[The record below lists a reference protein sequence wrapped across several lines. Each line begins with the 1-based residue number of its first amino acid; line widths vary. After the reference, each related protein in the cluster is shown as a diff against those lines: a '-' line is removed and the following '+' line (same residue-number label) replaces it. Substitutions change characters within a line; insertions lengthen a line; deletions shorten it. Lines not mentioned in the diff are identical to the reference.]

1 MAVHGCSAASEDSKP
16 TIPQVKRSEECKGT
30 RWDKFGFKWRRNDE
44 ENDDEEAGCFGPFVG
59 VQAMGN
65 EQEQVKRTYQE
76 VRRVGG
82 GRRELGGGGRP
93 DDGAVRERD
102 RERELR
108 GEEKE
113 EK

>member
-44 ENDDEEAGCFGPFVG
+44 ENDDEEAGCFGLFVG

-65 EQEQVKRTYQE
+65 EQEQVKGLTKR
-76 VRRVGG
+76 
-82 GRRELGGGGRP
+82 
-93 DDGAVRERD
+93 
-102 RERELR
+102 
-108 GEEKE
+108 
-113 EK
+113 